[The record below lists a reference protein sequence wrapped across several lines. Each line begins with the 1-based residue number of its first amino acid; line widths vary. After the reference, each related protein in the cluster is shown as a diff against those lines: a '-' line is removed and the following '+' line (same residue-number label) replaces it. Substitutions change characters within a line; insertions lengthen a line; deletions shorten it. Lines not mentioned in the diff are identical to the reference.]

1 MRTETPRDDDHGVAT
16 VPVVERDLGLDGD
29 RRGDGDARAVGEGE
43 HVDEAAFRQLVV
55 NALLSNVAGTFLWF
69 ALTFW
74 VYLETRSVVAT
85 GVIGGSFGLA
95 SAALGPWFGTYVDH
109 HRKHA
114 AMTLAT
120 TFSTASFAVAALVY
134 ALVDTGPLLR
144 LDRPWFWLLAF
155 SALAGSVA
163 GMGRSVALSTCV
175 TMLVPA
181 ERRDRANGLVGTI
194 TGVSFAITSVFSGL
208 AVGLAGM
215 GWSLVITLVVTTAA
229 LVHLRTIRFAEPEPT
244 PAEAGAS
251 KVDVRAAVEAIR
263 EVPGLWLLV
272 ALAALNNLLGG
283 VFMALMDA
291 YGLELVS
298 VQSWGFLWGGLSL
311 VMIAGGLVVAR
322 KGLGRSPLR
331 LILLG
336 NLACWLV
343 CSVFTVRSSIVLL
356 AVGMAVWLA
365 LMPMIEAAEQTV
377 LQRVIPFERQ
387 GRVFGFAQLV
397 ENAASPVTAIA
408 VGPFAQEVMMPFM
421 TDGAGADAIGSWYG
435 TGSVRGLALMFSVAG
450 LLGALVT
457 GLAMLSRP
465 YRRLRAAE
473 ARALAEGEGPDGGGP
488 AGPVDTGAGVPPVTP
503 AVAGMGTAGVP
514 AT

>member
-1 MRTETPRDDDHGVAT
+1 M
-16 VPVVERDLGLDGD
+16 DGNAAPELEAAGSGAGAVD
-29 RRGDGDARAVGEGE
+29 RSTGGE

-85 GVIGGSFGLA
+85 GVIGGSYGLA

-114 AMTLAT
+114 AMTVAT
-120 TFSTASFAVAALVY
+120 TASTAFFAVAALVY
-134 ALVDTGPLLR
+134 VLVDTGPLLR

-155 SALAGSVA
+155 ASLAGSVA

-175 TMLVPA
+175 TMLVPP
-181 ERRDRANGLVGTI
+181 ERRDKANGLVGTI

-215 GWSLVITLVVTTAA
+215 GWSLIITLAVTTAA
-229 LVHLRTIRFAEPEPT
+229 LVHLRTIHFTEPEPN
-244 PAEAGAS
+244 PAEEGAS
-251 KVDVRAAVEAIR
+251 RIDVRAAVEAIR
-263 EVPGLWLLV
+263 EVPGLWLLI

-298 VQSWGFLWGGLSL
+298 VQAWGFLWGGLSL

-322 KGLGRSPLR
+322 KGLGKSPLR
-331 LILLG
+331 LILVG
-336 NLACWLV
+336 NLICWIV

-356 AVGMAVWLA
+356 AIGMAVWLA

-397 ENAASPVTAIA
+397 ENAASPITAIA

-450 LLGALVT
+450 VLGAIVTSVALV
-457 GLAMLSRP
+457 SKP
-465 YRRLRAAE
+465 YRRLRVAEAEAMAAE
-473 ARALAEGEGPDGGGP
+473 GDGTGDGPPPDALEV
-488 AGPVDTGAGVPPVTP
+488 AGPPATPSTP
-503 AVAGMGTAGVP
+503 AVSGAAGAPVP
-514 AT
+514 AG

>member
-1 MRTETPRDDDHGVAT
+1 MHTTDGSLDGGADRSTADDDHV
-16 VPVVERDLGLDGD
+16 RFYD
-29 RRGDGDARAVGEGE
+29 EG
-43 HVDEAAFRQLVV
+43 AFRHLVV

-85 GVIGGSFGLA
+85 GVIGGSFGIA

-120 TFSTASFAVAALVY
+120 SVSLGCFAVAATVY
-134 ALVDTGPLLR
+134 ALVDTGPLLD
-144 LDRPWFWLLAF
+144 LGRPWFWLLALA
-155 SALAGSVA
+155 SLAGSVA
-163 GMGRSVALSTCV
+163 GMARSVALSTCV
-175 TMLVPA
+175 TLLVPA

-215 GWSLVITLVVTTAA
+215 GWSLVITLAITGAA
-229 LVHLRTIRFAEPEPT
+229 LVHLRSVRFAEPDPN
-244 PAEAGAS
+244 PAEEGAS
-251 KVDVRAAVEAIR
+251 RVDVAAAVAAIR
-263 EVPGLWLLV
+263 EVPGLWLLI

-298 VQSWGFLWGGLSL
+298 VEAWGFLWGGLSL
-311 VMIAGGLVVAR
+311 VMIAGGLVVA
-322 KGLGRSPLR
+322 KVGLGRSPLR

-336 NLACWLV
+336 NLACWMV
-343 CSVFTVRSSIVLL
+343 CSVFTIRSSIVLL
-356 AVGMAVWLA
+356 GIGMAVWLA

-408 VGPFAQEVMMPFM
+408 IGPLAQQIMMPLM
-421 TDGAGADAIGSWYG
+421 TNGAGAEAIGAWYG
-435 TGSVRGLALMFSVAG
+435 TGPERGIALMFTVAG
-450 LLGALVT
+450 LAGALVT
-457 GLAMLSRP
+457 SAAMLSRP

-473 ARALAEGEGPDGGGP
+473 AAAMEAEADGPGP
-488 AGPVDTGAGVPPVTP
+488 GQDAGAPAPAPPTVAAP
-503 AVAGMGTAGVP
+503 AP
-514 AT
+514 

>member
-1 MRTETPRDDDHGVAT
+1 MQETETSGDEGLHHDDRFND
-16 VPVVERDLGLDGD
+16 ER
-29 RRGDGDARAVGEGE
+29 
-43 HVDEAAFRQLVV
+43 AFHQLVV

-120 TFSTASFAVAALVY
+120 TVSTACFAVAALIY
-134 ALVDTGPLLR
+134 ALVDTGPLLD
-144 LDRPWFWLLAF
+144 LGLPWFWLLAM
-155 SALAGSVA
+155 ATLAGSVT

-181 ERRDRANGLVGTI
+181 DRRDKANGLVGTI

-208 AVGLAGM
+208 AIGFAGM
-215 GWSLVITLVVTTAA
+215 GWSLIITLAVTTAA
-229 LVHLRTIRFAEPEPT
+229 LVHLRTIRFAEPEPD
-244 PAEAGAS
+244 PAEEGAPHI
-251 KVDVRAAVEAIR
+251 DVKAAVAAIR
-263 EVPGLWLLV
+263 EVPGLWLLI

-298 VQSWGFLWGGLSL
+298 VESWGFLWGGLSL

-322 KGLGRSPLR
+322 VGLGRSPLR

-336 NLACWLV
+336 NLICWAV
-343 CSVFTVRSSIVLL
+343 CSVFTIRSSIVLL

-397 ENAASPVTAIA
+397 ENAASPLTALA
-408 VGPFAQEVMMPFM
+408 VGPFAQEVMMPLM

-435 TGSVRGLALMFSVAG
+435 TGTERGLALMFSVAG
-450 LLGALVT
+450 VLGVIISA
-457 GLAMLSRP
+457 LAMVSRP

-473 ARALAEGEGPDGGGP
+473 AIALAETDGTSTDPGGGDP
-488 AGPVDTGAGVPPVTP
+488 IVGSVPLTS
-503 AVAGMGTAGVP
+503 TH

>member
-1 MRTETPRDDDHGVAT
+1 MQETETAHDEAQEP
-16 VPVVERDLGLDGD
+16 DG
-29 RRGDGDARAVGEGE
+29 RY
-43 HVDEAAFRQLVV
+43 VDEGAFRHLVV

-74 VYLETRSVVAT
+74 VYLETKSVVAT

-95 SAALGPWFGTYVDH
+95 SAALGPWFGTYIDH

-114 AMTLAT
+114 AMMLAT
-120 TFSTASFAVAALVY
+120 TVSTGCFAVAALVY
-134 ALVDTGPLLR
+134 AFVDTGPLLD
-144 LDRPWFWLLAF
+144 LQQPWFWLLAL
-155 SALAGSVA
+155 ATLAGSVA

-175 TMLVPA
+175 TLLVPA
-181 ERRDRANGLVGTI
+181 ERRDKANGLVGTI

-215 GWSLVITLVVTTAA
+215 GWSLVITMAVTTAA
-229 LVHLRTIRFAEPEPT
+229 LLHLRSVRFAEPEPN
-244 PAEAGAS
+244 PAEEGAS
-251 KVDVRAAVEAIR
+251 RIDVRAAVAAIR
-263 EVPGLWLLV
+263 EVPGLWLLI

-298 VQSWGFLWGGLSL
+298 VEAWGFLWGGLSL

-322 KGLGRSPLR
+322 VGLGRSPLR

-336 NLACWLV
+336 NLICWAV

-397 ENAASPVTAIA
+397 ENAASPLTAIA
-408 VGPFAQEVMMPFM
+408 VGPFAQEVMMPLM
-421 TDGAGADAIGSWYG
+421 TDGAGADAIGHWYG
-435 TGSVRGLALMFSVAG
+435 TGPERGLALMFTVAG
-450 LLGALVT
+450 LLGVIISS
-457 GLAMLSRP
+457 LAMVSRP
-465 YRRLRAAE
+465 YRRLRADE
-473 ARALAEGEGPDGGGP
+473 ARAMADGDGSGGGASGYEDELATPPTGVAAAP
-488 AGPVDTGAGVPPVTP
+488 AP
-503 AVAGMGTAGVP
+503 APST
-514 AT
+514 